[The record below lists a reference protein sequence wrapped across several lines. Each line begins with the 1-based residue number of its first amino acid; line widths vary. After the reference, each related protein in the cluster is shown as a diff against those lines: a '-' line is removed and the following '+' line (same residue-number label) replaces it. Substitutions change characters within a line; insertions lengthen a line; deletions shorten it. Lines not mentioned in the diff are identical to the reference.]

1 MRIRQAR
8 CGLPVTAS
16 LDRDVLTIFVDGEE
30 RPGFIAYGLTTPK
43 GWRDVRFPSELWFG
57 SPVPEVFDLLG
68 EDWRVHGW
76 EVPIVIWRSPTD
88 FKGAVHRTPDA
99 LIRGGC
105 RVAWIGAEVVPFCD
119 PPGLF
124 DPQCMSGGVL
134 AWMMDDGRFDCP
146 LDPEQL
152 FAPASDDD
160 LREVR
165 RYAGSSGR
173 PGTIEDADGE
183 SSRVCFIRRV
193 GHWRGR

>member
-76 EVPIVIWRSPTD
+76 EVPIVIWPSPTD

-99 LIRGGC
+99 LIR
-105 RVAWIGAEVVPFCD
+105 EVVELLGSELRWF
-119 PPGLF
+119 LF
-124 DPQCMSGGVL
+124 VILQGCSTPN
-134 AWMMDDGRFDCP
+134 ACP
-146 LDPEQL
+146 V
-152 FAPASDDD
+152 ACWH
-160 LREVR
+160 
-165 RYAGSSGR
+165 G
-173 PGTIEDADGE
+173 
-183 SSRVCFIRRV
+183 
-193 GHWRGR
+193 